1 MDDRE
6 VDDGDW
12 RGVSLGEPSVVEG
25 ADDSYAM
32 EEAALR
38 RAARLG
44 RAVEA
49 IAVMVKV
56 NSWEEEGIAG
66 LLGGG

>member
-6 VDDGDW
+6 VDEGDW

-38 RAARLG
+38 RAVRLG

-56 NSWEEEGIAG
+56 NSWEEGIVG